1 MICSIFRCTRQPSGR
16 NVQTPPVT
24 WRTKPPRTSSLWL
37 TASAS
42 AGASR
47 KVGRK
52 SLEARAIIVASPGYR
67 RASQAGESSL
77 FQGNRRRLGHREGR
91 GLPHLQALGAEHPVG
106 DPPVDLVKELV
117 DEDVARDLL
126 EDPPVGVDEPD
137 VAAACDPEVGIARL
151 PGAVHGAA
159 EDGHLEDLRV
169 GAEPLLD
176 ALGELLHAHVVAAAA
191 RTGD

>member
-67 RASQAGESSL
+67 RAPQAGESSL
-77 FQGNRRRLGHREGR
+77 FQRNRRGLGHREGR
-91 GLPHLQALGAEHPVG
+91 GLAHLQPLGAKHPVG

-117 DEDVARDLL
+117 DEDVAGDLL
-126 EDPPVGVDEPD
+126 ENTPVGVDEAD
-137 VAAACDPEVGIARL
+137 VAAAGDPEVGVARFA
-151 PGAVHGAA
+151 GAVHGTAQHRDF
-159 EDGHLEDLRV
+159 EGLRI
-169 GAEPLLD
+169 
-176 ALGELLHAHVVAAAA
+176 
-191 RTGD
+191 